1 MVNKRKRGSSNSHS
15 ISLPIHA
22 VKETLLDAIADNQVV
37 IVTGQTGSGKT
48 TQIPQF
54 LHKAGY
60 GSMCITQP
68 RRVACITISSRVALE
83 MGVELGQL
91 VGYQIRFEDKTT
103 KNTKLKFMT
112 DGMLLREL
120 LTDKH
125 LKKYEVIILDEVHER
140 TLRTDVLFGAIKQ
153 ILKQRKKLKLIIM
166 SATMD
171 ASKFSDYF
179 NRYINFKF

>member
-1 MVNKRKRGSSNSHS
+1 MPNKRKASLSV
-15 ISLPIHA
+15 SLPIHA
-22 VKETLLDAIADNQVV
+22 VKESLLDAVFNNQIV
-37 IVTGQTGSGKT
+37 IVTGATGSGKT

-54 LHKAGY
+54 LYSAGY

-83 MGVELGQL
+83 MGVQVGQL

-120 LTDKH
+120 LTDKN
-125 LKKYEVIILDEVHER
+125 LKKYDVIILDEVHER

-153 ILKQRKKLKLIIM
+153 ILKSRKSLKLIIM

-171 ASKFSDYF
+171 ASKFADYF
-179 NRYINFKF
+179 NRYIKY